1 MSQLTFACSKSTV
14 ETCGVLML
22 TLAAFQS
29 VSFAEFKQVNV
40 SWGVAFV
47 YNLSITSKSM
57 LGY

>member
-14 ETCGVLML
+14 ETCVLML